1 MYLRQKRKDKRN
13 NCNYIPANCFPTMKK
28 QHKYTNLL
36 WFFSLIKLLFSS
48 FPWVIVHCISIA
60 LWFRIRFLCQ
70 IVVVIHTRSPHTKR
84 RTSSQ
89 TMHCIAQLVSP
100 SNVIT
105 RRVKREESLLEDI
118 TYFVEDSYD
127 ENSLYI
133 NENNSDYNN

>member
-1 MYLRQKRKDKRN
+1 
-13 NCNYIPANCFPTMKK
+13 
-28 QHKYTNLL
+28 
-36 WFFSLIKLLFSS
+36 
-48 FPWVIVHCISIA
+48 
-60 LWFRIRFLCQ
+60 
-70 IVVVIHTRSPHTKR
+70 
-84 RTSSQ
+84 
-89 TMHCIAQLVSP
+89 MHCIAQLVSP